1 MQLHLLIIVPICHY
15 AFQQSIL
22 VSASIEWISIFS
34 GNTKLDISMLAV
46 LMIVMIFTI
55 LKSAHFKTMEYT
67 LLMYWPLTI
76 HNITYYAHVTKDEGK
91 NV

>member
-1 MQLHLLIIVPICHY
+1 
-15 AFQQSIL
+15 
-22 VSASIEWISIFS
+22 
-34 GNTKLDISMLAV
+34 MLAV

-91 NV
+91 NFQVGGERSALNQKGVFYTLMSTLATCVSQ